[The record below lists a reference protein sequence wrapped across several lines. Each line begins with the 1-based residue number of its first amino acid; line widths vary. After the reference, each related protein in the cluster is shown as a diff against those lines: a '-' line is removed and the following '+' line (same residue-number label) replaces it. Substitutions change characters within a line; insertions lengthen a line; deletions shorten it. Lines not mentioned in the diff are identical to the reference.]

1 MKLVLLNPDIP
12 QNTGNIGRTC
22 IANDIELILVGRLGF
37 ELSDTKLKRAGLDY
51 WKHIKLKVY
60 KSFDEFLFDVKSEEH
75 FLFFST
81 HGKKLFWDAPFNENS
96 YLIFGSETKGYP
108 PEFYERYIDKMY
120 RIPMKSEK
128 VRSLNLA
135 TSCGIVLYH
144 AIYRL
149 NMDH

>member
-1 MKLVLLNPDIP
+1 MKIVLLNPDIP

-22 IANDIELILVGRLGF
+22 IANDMELILVGRLGF

-60 KSFDEFLFDVKSEEH
+60 KSFEEFLLEVKSENQL
-75 FLFFST
+75 LFFST

-108 PEFYERYIDKMY
+108 PEFYEKYIDKMY
-120 RIPMKSEK
+120 RIPMDSQK
-128 VRSLNLA
+128 VRSLNLS

-144 AIYRL
+144 AIYKL
-149 NMDH
+149 NGGR

>member
-1 MKLVLLNPDIP
+1 MKIVLLNPDIP

-60 KSFDEFLFDVKSEEH
+60 KSFDEFLFEVKSEEQ

-81 HGKKLFWDAPFNENS
+81 HGKKLFWDVPFNENS